1 MANETAWIMV
11 ENVDGKRDLGQIKRQ
26 LDTLHGVSSVSV
38 NEQTNRIA
46 VDYDCSGAS
55 SHTQDNRLHKLGY
68 QIIADAS
75 DISTR

>member
-46 VDYDCSGAS
+46 VDYDSSGAS
-55 SHTQDNRLHKLGY
+55 YDKIENCLNKMGY